1 MVFLMEMDKENR
13 DKGSGKDRWVAWHP
27 GFLAT
32 TAPLERHS
40 QGMLMTVFG
49 QLNQVVFNKTTIVDS
64 NANSLLT
71 QSLEY
76 LWSHTQ
82 GGWQEVT
89 HPTGMQVDRG
99 NLDLLF

>member
-32 TAPLERHS
+32 TAPLARHS
-40 QGMLMTVFG
+40 QSMLMTVFG
-49 QLNQVVFNKTTIVDS
+49 QLSQVVFNKTTIVDS

-71 QSLEY
+71 QSLGIFVEPHTGW
-76 LWSHTQ
+76 LAGSDTSHRHA
-82 GGWQEVT
+82 G
-89 HPTGMQVDRG
+89 
-99 NLDLLF
+99 